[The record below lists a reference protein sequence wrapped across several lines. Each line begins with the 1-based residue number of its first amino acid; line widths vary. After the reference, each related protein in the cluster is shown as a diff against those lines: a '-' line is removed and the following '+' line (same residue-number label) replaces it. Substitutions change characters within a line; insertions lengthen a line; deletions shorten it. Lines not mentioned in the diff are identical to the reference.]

1 MTRANLIFFC
11 LGVLASRFFSNMF
24 APMPP
29 PAQVKEVQV
38 QVPVPCP
45 PCPLAGAQPLPPKA
59 ADGAAAAKGNA
70 AALPPVLPPPP
81 PPPPPMQP
89 LLPPAPPPPPLQP
102 VLPPPAA
109 EPKPLPTPVAA
120 LPAPGASAA
129 PHLVIAMN
137 TIPRKS
143 GDEYLTRTLDSLRG
157 QISAPTSPRTDV
169 LVFDPRGNE
178 VHPQISPALT

>member
-45 PCPLAGAQPLPPKA
+45 PCPLAGAQLPPKA

-89 LLPPAPPPPPLQP
+89 LLPPPPPPPPLQP
-102 VLPPPAA
+102 ALPPPAA

-178 VHPQISPALT
+178 VHNFPQL

>member
-45 PCPLAGAQPLPPKA
+45 PCPLAGAQLPPKA
-59 ADGAAAAKGNA
+59 AEAAAAKGNA
-70 AALPPVLPPPP
+70 AALPPVPPPP

-89 LLPPAPPPPPLQP
+89 LLPPPPPPPPLQP
-102 VLPPPAA
+102 ALPPPAA

-178 VHPQISPALT
+178 VHNFPQL